1 MLRHNKVI
9 SKDTT
14 LGLKELYLSNR
25 QNEEAAPEVNIPNAN
40 LAFHTKQNVH
50 HVGGSWKFFVLN
62 ITKLWGRINSWEG
75 YAMTQI
81 WSTKTKYFGGFF
93 YEYWEDENVVTFE
106 GLNLDSTVPVRD
118 MLLKEFIRWCVG
130 WSFFLFTLTCI
141 KSFTLASVPDN
152 HSLWLYAPPSGSLL
166 ISAQKATTVHAFLI
180 TQPHLIT

>member
-50 HVGGSWKFFVLN
+50 HVGGSWKFFVIN

-93 YEYWEDENVVTFE
+93 DEYWEDENVVTFE
-106 GLNLDSTVPVRD
+106 GLNLDSTCQRYVAEGIHKAVCWV
-118 MLLKEFIRWCVG
+118 II
-130 WSFFLFTLTCI
+130 FLVYTHMYRKLYPCI
-141 KSFTLASVPDN
+141 FCP
-152 HSLWLYAPPSGSLL
+152 W
-166 ISAQKATTVHAFLI
+166 
-180 TQPHLIT
+180 